1 MAFKVPFVSTKR
13 SLEDADEIDT
23 FALLVTER
31 IKVIGNRAFASAV
44 LAQHNGEEVVLKEM
58 LCKH

>member
-13 SLEDADEIDT
+13 SLEDADGIDT
-23 FALLVTER
+23 FALFVTER
-31 IKVIGNRAFASAV
+31 IKIIGKGTFASAV